1 MKNHK
6 QTYFMFEMFSKTA
19 QQRRALAQS

>member
-6 QTYFMFEMFSKTA
+6 QTYFMFEMFSKSA